1 MCYSRR
7 CPYEREDGECGQ
19 PSKQGTALSL
29 CGIEEQDFDPFK
41 EEADDAD

>member
-19 PSKQGTALSL
+19 PSKQGTELSL
-29 CGIEEQDFDPFK
+29 CGIEDHDPFE
-41 EEADDAD
+41 EEADETD